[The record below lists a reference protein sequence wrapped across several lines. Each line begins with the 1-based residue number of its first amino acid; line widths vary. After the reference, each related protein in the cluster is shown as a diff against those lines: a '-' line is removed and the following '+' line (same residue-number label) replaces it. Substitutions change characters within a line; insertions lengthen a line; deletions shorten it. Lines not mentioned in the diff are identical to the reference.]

1 MDYSH
6 QGDVRPTVPAPS
18 KRRRSAPWLLG
29 ALVLVLLALLLA
41 QQVFGMWTVF
51 TPEGAAEVLILY
63 GLSSLIFVAFIIFS
77 FILLR
82 TLLKLRRERRE
93 SLLGSSIKTRL
104 VVYFILGSLLPIT
117 AMATFSF
124 FFLNRS
130 LEKWFNRLPEDVVH
144 EAHAARAYD
153 SQKQRDDLRDEVA
166 LIASVVNAGQSSEGV
181 SANFDELRRRS
192 RFAGLQIASKDGAV
206 LQSSVDSEFAFD
218 TADAG
223 AQQNQIELEKTMSEA
238 LRIYVERGAEAD
250 FRVDNPAFHVAAS
263 PLGSE
268 RTLLA
273 ARFFESN
280 RSLDRIVEGSETFA
294 LLRAR
299 QRRVRMVGLSTLGLM
314 TLLLLF
320 AATWTALH
328 LADSIAAPIRSLA
341 EAADEV
347 ARGNLAHRVRAASN
361 DELALLAESFNG
373 MTAQLEENRQRIEA
387 GATELREKNGAL
399 AERRNY
405 IETILESL
413 STGVVSL
420 DERNRVTTINAAA
433 LLILRLNNPP
443 PPEAALSE
451 IVSAEDYAVLN
462 RVVMRARRAGR
473 AAEQTHLARAGVASS
488 ENVAF
493 VPIAISATVL
503 KAENDEARG
512 AVIVIED
519 LTELLHAQRAA
530 AWSEVARR
538 MAHEIKNPLTPIQL
552 SAERIRRYFRKANE
566 DNRSTNGSSQN
577 SNAAAKRGSLEE
589 LIETCTT
596 TITREV
602 SSLKTMVDEF
612 AHFARLPKVRLELG
626 DLNQVVRQ
634 AITLYEER
642 LNDVQMEVRLAWT
655 LPPLML
661 DANQIRRVLINLIDN
676 ALEALADVEGE
687 RRIRIATGHDPAR
700 GLLLVEVADTGHGI
714 GANDFQRL
722 FQPYFSTRGRGTGL
736 GLAIVNRIIAEH
748 DGRIH
753 AASNHPRGA
762 KFVIE
767 LMAAEGK
774 ANDERGTVSGRSQEL
789 EDRSQDENAPILTP
803 NS

>member
-1 MDYSH
+1 M
-6 QGDVRPTVPAPS
+6 PS

-51 TPEGAAEVLILY
+51 TPEGAADVLILY

-93 SLLGSSIKTRL
+93 SLLGSKIKTRL
-104 VVYFILGSLLPIT
+104 VVYFIAGSLLPIT

-130 LEKWFNRLPEDVVH
+130 LEKWFNRLPEDVVT
-144 EAHAARAYD
+144 EAHAAQAYD
-153 SQKQRDDLRDEVA
+153 TQKQQENLRDNVA
-166 LIASVVNAGQSSEGV
+166 LVASVINAHQSSENA
-181 SANFDELRRRS
+181 SPNFDNLRQSARL
-192 RFAGLQIASKDGAV
+192 AALQLVSNSGEV
-206 LQSSVDSEFAFD
+206 LQSSVD
-218 TADAG
+218 DATVSNTGGTG
-223 AQQNQIELEKTMSEA
+223 AQERNELERVMGEA
-238 LRIYVERGAEAD
+238 RRFHVERGAEA
-250 FRVDNPAFHVAAS
+250 VSATDNRAFHTAVF
-263 PLGSE
+263 PLGVDKM
-268 RTLLA
+268 LIA
-273 ARFFESN
+273 ARANESN

-294 LLRAR
+294 ALRAR

-328 LADSIAAPIRSLA
+328 LASGIAAPVRALA

-347 ARGNLAHRVRAASN
+347 ARGNLSHRVNTTSS

-373 MTAQLEENRQRIEA
+373 MTAQLEENRGRIEA
-387 GATELREKNGAL
+387 GASELREKNQAL

-433 LLILRLNNPP
+433 LAILHLKELPP
-443 PPEAALSE
+443 STSALSE
-451 IVSAEDYAVLN
+451 IVSSENFAVLN
-462 RVVMRARRAGR
+462 RVVARARRVGR
-473 AAEQTHLARAGVASS
+473 AAEQTNLARSTLAASEGVS
-488 ENVAF
+488 F
-493 VPIAISATVL
+493 VPVAISATAL
-503 KAENDEARG
+503 KAGEEAEARG
-512 AVIVIED
+512 AVLVIED
-519 LTELLHAQRAA
+519 LTELLAAQRSA

-552 SAERIRRYFRKANE
+552 SAERIRRHFRKTNDDVYAGASHNSE
-566 DNRSTNGSSQN
+566 VNRE
-577 SNAAAKRGSLEE
+577 RVEE
-589 LIETCTT
+589 LIETCTN

-602 SSLKTMVDEF
+602 SSLKKMVDEF
-612 AHFARLPKVRLELG
+612 AHFARLPKAQLKPG
-626 DLNQVVRQ
+626 DLNEAVQQ
-634 AITLYEER
+634 AIGLYEER
-642 LNDVQMEVRLAWT
+642 LNDVHIEVRLAWT

-661 DANQIRRVLINLIDN
+661 DAGQIRRVVINLIDN

-687 RRIRIATGHDPAR
+687 RRIRVATGHDPAR

-714 GANDFQRL
+714 NAGDFQRL

-748 DGRIH
+748 DGRIY

-767 LMAAEGK
+767 LPAVEETRKITDERETM
-774 ANDERGTVSGRSQEL
+774 NDEREASPSVSQKY
-789 EDRSQDENAPILTP
+789 
-803 NS
+803 NSSVV